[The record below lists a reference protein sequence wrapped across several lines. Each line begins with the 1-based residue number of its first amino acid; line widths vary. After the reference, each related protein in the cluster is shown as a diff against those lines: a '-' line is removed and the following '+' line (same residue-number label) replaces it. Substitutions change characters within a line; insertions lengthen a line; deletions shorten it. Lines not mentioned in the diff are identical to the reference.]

1 MITVGLVLTFATSW
15 IAYQGV
21 VWNLAVGAPD
31 QIAGILTGTRGSAT
45 TIFAD
50 KIDVVFAALIEANG
64 SQGSDGATS
73 AFSPPGLMWLGA
85 MLLLLGTVG
94 LLATSKIALAILL
107 ALGPVFVVLALFPST
122 RGLFTGWLK
131 GVVMLAITP
140 LFAVLGGSLMLELA
154 VPVLRSLVQVPG
166 TIDARAAMAFFMIGA
181 VHAALMVM
189 VLKVAGSMVAGWTVF
204 GLSGGSARDDGKPA
218 SAAAARLVAPP
229 PAAAAPYTAA
239 TGTAAASREIRL
251 ASPAPAAANDSGAGG
266 PASAR
271 RDTRFV
277 SGAAASAA
285 PQAAP
290 SQSRTRGIGSRFRAP
305 ARPMEKFK

>member
-1 MITVGLVLTFATSW
+1 
-15 IAYQGV
+15 
-21 VWNLAVGAPD
+21 
-31 QIAGILTGTRGSAT
+31 
-45 TIFAD
+45 
-50 KIDVVFAALIEANG
+50 
-64 SQGSDGATS
+64 
-73 AFSPPGLMWLGA
+73 
-85 MLLLLGTVG
+85 TVG

-204 GLSGGSARDDGKPA
+204 GLAGGSARDDGKAA
-218 SAAAARLVAPP
+218 SAAARLVAPH
-229 PAAAAPYTAA
+229 AAAAASHTAP

-251 ASPAPAAANDSGAGG
+251 ASVAPAAANDMG
-266 PASAR
+266 PAGPAFAR
-271 RDTRFV
+271 RDTRLV

>member
-1 MITVGLVLTFATSW
+1 TPRMITIGLVLTFATSW

-64 SQGSDGATS
+64 SQATEGATS

-154 VPVLRSLVQVPG
+154 VPVLRALVQVPG
-166 TIDARAAMAFFMIGA
+166 MIDARASMAFFMIGA

-204 GLSGGSARDDGKPA
+204 GLAGGSARDDDKAA

-229 PAAAAPYTAA
+229 PAAAASYTAP

-251 ASPAPAAANDSGAGG
+251 ATATPAAANDSEAGAPG
-266 PASAR
+266 SVI

-277 SGAAASAA
+277 SSAA
-285 PQAAP
+285 GAVGMTA
-290 SQSRTRGIGSRFRAP
+290 SSS
-305 ARPMEKFK
+305 